1 MAQLEQA
8 YSAEDLPKSTHEPV
22 PAGKYDCSVHS
33 ATVEKTSK
41 GGTMLKYRLDI
52 IGPAHQGRVVFGNIT
67 LTNSNPQAVEIGKQ
81 QLGDMIRACGIPRL
95 TDTDQLVGARVTARI
110 GIEDKNPEY
119 APKNVVKGIMA
130 PAGSSPMPS
139 GLGSVSNHAAAE
151 EKPAAPKGAKPAWAG
166 KA

>member
-1 MAQLEQA
+1 MAQLEQS
-8 YSAEDLPKSTHEPV
+8 YDVNDLPKSDFEPI
-22 PAGKYDCSVHS
+22 PAKLYDGVIHS
-33 ATVEKTSK
+33 ATLAIVKNN
-41 GGTMLKYRLDI
+41 GQQLKVRIDI
-52 IGPAHQGRVVFGNIT
+52 TGPDHQGRVVFDSVT
-67 LTNSNPQAVEIGKQ
+67 LKNASVQAVEIGKKR
-81 QLGDMIRACGIPRL
+81 LGEYIRAAGIQRL
-95 TDTDQLVGARVTARI
+95 TDTDQLAGTPVRVRV

-166 KA
+166 K